1 MDFQKSYYESVKS
14 NRMVNL
20 ELTADFLIPN
30 IYHYPF
36 KDSDTGHIYM
46 DFLHLLGGGN
56 IHADFPISFSFRPLK
71 CCLLL
76 CTERGGG
83 RIGLAGNTLSVTE
96 DTLAFIDCGNTFSIH
111 SLILPWSFK
120 LFFIGGR
127 DLTLYLSLLH
137 KPGNVFKLPEYSF
150 SKNCLHSLLSVPIS
164 PDISGILLMHRNLSD
179 IMTAILL
186 ADEPEPSVCQKHVP
200 GYLTE
205 LHDMLENQYAN
216 AFSLEKCERLFHVSR
231 YRLCREFSAA
241 YGLPPVKYLIRKRLE
256 EAKKM
261 LLTTDM
267 TIHEISSKVGY
278 DNVNHFINLFKKD
291 TGLTPGSF
299 RLKVLADQPALRS
312 PSQ

>member
-36 KDSDTGHIYM
+36 RDSDAGHIYM

-56 IHADFPISFSFRPLK
+56 IHADFPISFSFRPIK

-83 RIGLAGNTLSVTE
+83 RISLAGNTLSVTE
-96 DTLAFIDCGNTFSIH
+96 DTLAFMDCGSTFSIH

-127 DLTLYLSLLH
+127 DLALYRSLL
-137 KPGNVFKLPEYSF
+137 PGSGNVFRLPEYSF
-150 SKNCLHSLLSVPIS
+150 SKNCLRSLLSVPAS
-164 PDISGILLMHRNLSD
+164 PDISGLLLMHRNLSD
-179 IMTAILL
+179 ILTSLL
-186 ADEPEPSVCQKHVP
+186 LEDRQELSVRQKHIP

-205 LHDMLENQYAN
+205 LHDMLENQYASP
-216 AFSLEKCERLFHVSR
+216 FSLEKCEKLFQINR

-241 YGLPPVKYLIRKRLE
+241 YGLPPVRYLIRRRLG

-261 LLTTDM
+261 LLATDM

-291 TGLTPGSF
+291 TGLTPGAF
-299 RLKVLADQPALRS
+299 RLKVLADQPALHS
-312 PSQ
+312 PSR

>member
-127 DLTLYLSLLH
+127 DLTLYRSLLH

-150 SKNCLHSLLSVPIS
+150 SKNCLHSLLSVPIF